1 MKIVKWGS
9 SLAIRIP
16 ANLAKALSLKE
27 GDEVEVLPSSN
38 GFAVT
43 KDESKIQALKTI
55 TSFKGRLNKDLRLSR
70 DEANQR

>member
-16 ANLAKALSLKE
+16 ANIAKTLSLKE
-27 GDEVEVLPSSN
+27 GDEVQILPSSN

-43 KDESKIQALKTI
+43 TDESKIQALKTI